1 MRNKGIDSASRVEA
15 PHQVVNYDR
24 EALQAALPDCRMS
37 WRTAADGIDGMEQ
50 LTKPL
55 QPAHPAEV
63 GGSESI
69 RASGR
74 PGMRRGL
81 VIVALLVLAL
91 AGATAYWLSRSGE
104 AVSYVTTAVTKGT
117 VVRTVSSSGT
127 VNPVLTIIVGSYV
140 SGVIRDQ
147 YCDFNTRV
155 RQGQLCAKID
165 PRPYQTLV
173 DQTKADLATAKAQL
187 VKDQANLAYA
197 KLTYDRNTALIKT
210 DAISHDVLDA
220 SKSAYDQAEAQIEVD
235 RATIAV
241 KEAGLEAAQVNLDYT
256 NIISPV
262 DGTVVSRNITIGQT
276 VAASFQTPTLFLIA
290 TDLTRMQVDTN
301 VSESDVGGLLEG
313 SKASFTVEAYPNR
326 QFTGTVLQFRPAP
339 QTVQNVVTYDII
351 IGVDNPDLLLKP
363 GMTATTRIVIDQRDE
378 VLRVPDQAVRYTPGG
393 LGAAT
398 AGGDASRV
406 FVLRDGAPAP
416 VAIRIGL
423 DDESYSEV
431 LAGDLKPGDQVIV
444 GERHAGAVGPPAASG
459 PRPTGLGR

>member
-1 MRNKGIDSASRVEA
+1 
-15 PHQVVNYDR
+15 
-24 EALQAALPDCRMS
+24 
-37 WRTAADGIDGMEQ
+37 
-50 LTKPL
+50 
-55 QPAHPAEV
+55 
-63 GGSESI
+63 
-69 RASGR
+69 
-74 PGMRRGL
+74 MRRGL
-81 VIVALLVLAL
+81 VIATVLVLAL
-91 AGATAYWLSRSGE
+91 IAVSAYWLSRSGA
-104 AVSYVTTAVTKGT
+104 AVSYITAPVTRGT
-117 VVRTVSSSGT
+117 VARTVSSSGT

-147 YCDFNTRV
+147 YCDFNTKV

-165 PRPYQTLV
+165 PRPYQTVV
-173 DQTKADLATAKAQL
+173 DQAKADLGTAKAQL
-187 VKDQANLAYA
+187 IKDQANLVYA
-197 KLTYDRNTALIKT
+197 KVTYERNTVLIT
-210 DAISHDVLDA
+210 TNAISHDVLDS
-220 SKSAYDQAEAQIEVD
+220 SKNTYDQAQAQIEVD

-241 KEAGLEAAQVNLDYT
+241 KEAALEAAQVNLDYT

-276 VAASFQTPTLFLIA
+276 IAASLQTPTLFLIA

-326 QFTGTVLQFRPAP
+326 QFAGTVLQFRQAP

-363 GMTATTRIVIDQRDE
+363 GMTATTRIVINQRND
-378 VLRVPDQAVRYTPGG
+378 VLRVPDQAVRFTPGG

-398 AGGDASRV
+398 LGSDASRV

-431 LAGDLKPGDQVIV
+431 LEGNLTAGDQVIV
-444 GERHAGAVGPPAASG
+444 GERHAGAGGPAAPSG
-459 PRPTGLGR
+459 PRPIGLGR